1 MNKIFNNINLGRIL
15 LLLLV
20 ISGIIL
26 TSVTFS
32 KYVLD
37 LGEVGGFSLDVEP
50 TATIPTAAEFRSCIS
65 SANTAAKQGTLRMV
79 VFGRWDSVAGYTDNE
94 NNVTILPSEW
104 NTGNNVDAFGAVK
117 VFIRENITLNGS
129 TAYILSAE
137 DIIAPLNSADLFS
150 AANDATFRY
159 VQYIKF
165 DNFHLPE
172 SDNFDATN
180 MFRSCT
186 ALKDLDVSF
195 WSSYGKRIIL
205 KGTFHNC
212 SKLTQLN
219 LSGIDFSICNNSFS
233 SETFSKL
240 TCLEFLDISHTT
252 WAGGLMEWMYTAT
265 NTKVIDVT
273 GIHTENV
280 TQIDDLFNGWRNLA
294 EIRGF
299 SDFDTTNLKQIEQT
313 FVSCSS
319 LPDAYFVQFA
329 ENLSKGN
336 NLTSCYDAFSGCTL
350 MTASTAQNILNAI
363 SGNKLTKI
371 YGMFRNCAGI
381 VGDIDMSGIDLG
393 LVTDVKELFK
403 GCTQLTSVDLSGL
416 NVAKITNMSSMF
428 EDCTRLRTIYV
439 DGTWNTAKVS
449 SSTRMFTNCTNLV
462 GGNGTV
468 YDSSKTN
475 KEYAR
480 IDNPPDSPG
489 YFTLAGAAAYAISES
504 IGVAV
509 DDSEV
514 QNALVTVDGDF
525 IGETS
530 YTKDGVLRLDIEIDD
545 GYALPDTFTVDID
558 GTEYP
563 VNTVGD
569 ENLIGI
575 RFDKELGSLFISDDL
590 LSQGSLV
597 KIQLV
602 CVEDVP
608 VENPDV
614 PTEGEQPTSDTKEPP
629 VESEQTPTDGEDP
642 PADDE
647 QNHNDSGE
655 PTADDEQVP
664 ADSEELPADD
674 EQAPADS
681 EELPVDDEQ
690 VPTENEQTVEE
701 VSKPEANTSDVE
713 ENNDGLPTED
723 TIPTGDD
730 VPTDNGITE

>member
-1 MNKIFNNINLGRIL
+1 
-15 LLLLV
+15 
-20 ISGIIL
+20 
-26 TSVTFS
+26 
-32 KYVLD
+32 
-37 LGEVGGFSLDVEP
+37 
-50 TATIPTAAEFRSCIS
+50 
-65 SANTAAKQGTLRMV
+65 
-79 VFGRWDSVAGYTDNE
+79 
-94 NNVTILPSEW
+94 
-104 NTGNNVDAFGAVK
+104 
-117 VFIRENITLNGS
+117 
-129 TAYILSAE
+129 
-137 DIIAPLNSADLFS
+137 
-150 AANDATFRY
+150 
-159 VQYIKF
+159 
-165 DNFHLPE
+165 
-172 SDNFDATN
+172 
-180 MFRSCT
+180 
-186 ALKDLDVSF
+186 
-195 WSSYGKRIIL
+195 
-205 KGTFHNC
+205 
-212 SKLTQLN
+212 
-219 LSGIDFSICNNSFS
+219 
-233 SETFSKL
+233 
-240 TCLEFLDISHTT
+240 
-252 WAGGLMEWMYTAT
+252 
-265 NTKVIDVT
+265 
-273 GIHTENV
+273 
-280 TQIDDLFNGWRNLA
+280 
-294 EIRGF
+294 
-299 SDFDTTNLKQIEQT
+299 
-313 FVSCSS
+313 
-319 LPDAYFVQFA
+319 
-329 ENLSKGN
+329 
-336 NLTSCYDAFSGCTL
+336 
-350 MTASTAQNILNAI
+350 
-363 SGNKLTKI
+363 
-371 YGMFRNCAGI
+371 
-381 VGDIDMSGIDLG
+381 
-393 LVTDVKELFK
+393 
-403 GCTQLTSVDLSGL
+403 VDLSGL